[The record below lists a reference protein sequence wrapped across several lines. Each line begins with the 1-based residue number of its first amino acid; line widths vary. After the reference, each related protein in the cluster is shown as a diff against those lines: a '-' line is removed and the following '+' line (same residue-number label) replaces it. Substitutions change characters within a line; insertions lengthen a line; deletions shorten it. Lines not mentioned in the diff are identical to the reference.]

1 MMFTQTK
8 EYPLQ
13 KTLMKQNQWKC
24 RMRSGRECSRLTR
37 NHSHLIWHLY
47 QMLIKGGIWGSYI
60 LAGVKDSVI
69 LPVRRVNFNVD
80 NGNWEDNKAQKYPVA
95 GLLHKKLIKGQS
107 APQVDLEPFD
117 GNPLEYR
124 YFMSTFRES
133 FKKKIEDSKDRLTQL
148 IQYTREEAKDLIK
161 NFINYRPEYG

>member
-24 RMRSGRECSRLTR
+24 RMRSGRECSRPTR
-37 NHSHLIWHLY
+37 NQSHLIWHLY

>member
-1 MMFTQTK
+1 M
-8 EYPLQ
+8 
-13 KTLMKQNQWKC
+13 
-24 RMRSGRECSRLTR
+24 
-37 NHSHLIWHLY
+37 
-47 QMLIKGGIWGSYI
+47 
-60 LAGVKDSVI
+60 
-69 LPVRRVNFNVD
+69 RRVNFNVD

-95 GLLHKKLIKGQS
+95 GLLHKNLIKGQS
-107 APQVDLEPFD
+107 APQVDLEPFN

-148 IQYTREEAKDLIK
+148 IQYTREEAKDLIQ